1 MKKKLVSVLLVAA
14 MGASVLAGCGSSSVK
29 EDGGEKKSESS
40 GNNVLEF
47 YHGYY
52 QDESEWAAAQVM
64 RDIYDEFAQEH
75 ADGDVTFK
83 PIAVENRDDIVS
95 A

>member
-40 GNNVLEF
+40 GNNVLE
-47 YHGYY
+47 
-52 QDESEWAAAQVM
+52 
-64 RDIYDEFAQEH
+64 
-75 ADGDVTFK
+75 
-83 PIAVENRDDIVS
+83 
-95 A
+95 